1 MRHRIP
7 ILFCLALVAACATS
21 KDAVLTRTLAGLDAA
36 HVSFVS
42 LDEQRQAEIVEHAS
56 TLDEGKA
63 ALAAHRKARNKI
75 TDAFVAAYG
84 AVAVAALEPSD
95 ANMARLVAL
104 AVAAVTALKGWT
116 P

>member
-1 MRHRIP
+1 MRARIP
-7 ILFCLALVAACATS
+7 ILFVLLLAACATS

-36 HVSFVS
+36 HASFVS
-42 LDEQRQAEIVEHAS
+42 LDERRQTEIKDNAA
-56 TLDEGKA
+56 TLEEGKA
-63 ALAAHRKARNKI
+63 ALAAHRRTRNKI

-95 ANMARLVAL
+95 ANMGRLVAL
-104 AVAAVTALKGWT
+104 TVAAVTALRGWT